1 MFINGRMTEEE
12 FNFISALSEGMEE
25 NNDAVILSTMIGP
38 KSMSNKALVEA
49 VIAKDFR
56 KALKAQYNIVNK
68 RCNDAEK
75 FMLDESIPK
84 EKRKKWEPE
93 LIKLMEQ
100 LNILLIR
107 IDNAPE

>member
-1 MFINGRMTEEE
+1 
-12 FNFISALSEGMEE
+12 
-25 NNDAVILSTMIGP
+25 
-38 KSMSNKALVEA
+38 
-49 VIAKDFR
+49 
-56 KALKAQYNIVNK
+56 VNK